1 MERNL
6 ALEVVR
12 VTEAAALECA
22 RLMGRGD
29 ERAVDR
35 AAVDTM
41 HHALASIPFQGTI
54 AMGEGERD
62 EVPLLY
68 AGENVGGGG
77 APHVDLAV
85 DPLEGST
92 ITAKGGANALS
103 VIAISERGQF
113 LRVPDAYME
122 KIAVGASTAGAID
135 LRLSPTENLH
145 RIAAM
150 KGSRVEDLTVVLLD
164 RPRHEE
170 LVREIRKTGARIHLI
185 ADGDISAAIATC
197 DPKTGVDVLL
207 GSGSASAGVIAAAA
221 LRCVGGELQGRLLL
235 RTDEERAHAR
245 RLGIEDFE
253 RIYTTEELAG
263 GQDLSFAAT
272 GVTDGA
278 LLRGVR
284 FFGGGAHTHSIV
296 MRVRSGTVRYIE
308 SSHYFERRPTY

>member
-35 AAVDTM
+35 AAVETM
-41 HHALASIPFQGTI
+41 QRALGTIPFHGTI
-54 AMGEGERD
+54 AIGEGERG

-68 AGENVGGGG
+68 EGEEVGGGG
-77 APHVDLAV
+77 EPHVDLAV
-85 DPLEGST
+85 DPLEGTT

-122 KIAVGASTAGAID
+122 KIAVGPGAAGAID
-135 LRLSPTENLH
+135 LRLTPTENLH

-150 KGSRVEDLTVVLLD
+150 KGSRVEDLTVVVLD
-164 RPRHEE
+164 RPRHDGI
-170 LVREIRKTGARIHLI
+170 VREIRKTGARIHLI

-197 DPKTGVDVLL
+197 DAKTGVDVLL
-207 GSGSASAGVIAAAA
+207 GSGGAAAGVIAAAA
-221 LRCVGGELQGRLLL
+221 LRCVGGELQGRLIL
-235 RTDEERAHAR
+235 RTEEEREHAR
-245 RLGIEDFE
+245 RVGIEDFE
-253 RIYTTEELAG
+253 HIYTTEEMAG
-263 GQDLSFAAT
+263 GQDVSFAAT

-278 LLRGVR
+278 LLKGVR

-308 SSHYFERRPTY
+308 SSHYFERRPRY